1 MKKLFTLVLALIIV
15 SASFGQTKFGVKAGL
30 NFNKLTDVTQGG
42 STDEIWNSQTGYH
55 VGLAVQFKVPFLG
68 LAVQPE
74 LLYNTTRSAANT
86 PTLAQ
91 INNPLLNGGVIN
103 QQVAL
108 VPDEMQLD
116 YINLPINLQF
126 GIDLVLLRPFVV
138 VSPYISYAIQKGATL
153 ENQPWDDINRFDY
166 GVGLGLGLD
175 IWKLQIMGKYNW
187 GLGKLQAA
195 GANWDQVDTYKNA
208 KIQGFQLSVAFLF

>member
-30 NFNKLTDVTQGG
+30 NFNTLTDVTQGG

-74 LLYNTTRSAANT
+74 LLYNTVKSSPTT
-86 PTLAQ
+86 PSLTQ
-91 INNPLLNGGVIN
+91 INNPLYNGGVMS
-103 QQVAL
+103 QPTVLL
-108 VPDEMQLD
+108 VDEIQRD
-116 YINLPINLQF
+116 YITLPVNLQF

-138 VSPYISYAIQKGATL
+138 VCPYIQYAIQTGARL
-153 ENQPWDDINRFDY
+153 ENQPIDDINRFDY
-166 GVGLGLGLD
+166 GLGLGAGLD
-175 IWKLQIMGKYNW
+175 LWKLQIMGKYNW
-187 GLGKLQAA
+187 GLGKLKS
-195 GANWDQVDTYKNA
+195 ANNTTWNEKYENA
-208 KIQGFQLSVAFLF
+208 KFQGFQLSVAFLF

>member
-42 STDEIWNSQTGYH
+42 GTDEIWNSQTGYH
-55 VGLAVQFKVPFLG
+55 VGIAVQLKVPFLG
-68 LAVQPE
+68 LAIQPE

-103 QQVAL
+103 QNAVL

-116 YINLPINLQF
+116 YINLPVNLQF

-166 GVGLGLGLD
+166 GVGLDRYGPNTKLKDAARFTFMLG
-175 IWKLQIMGKYNW
+175 
-187 GLGKLQAA
+187 
-195 GANWDQVDTYKNA
+195 
-208 KIQGFQLSVAFLF
+208 FEPE

>member
-74 LLYNTTRSAANT
+74 LLYNTVKSSPTT
-86 PTLAQ
+86 PTLLQ
-91 INNPLLNGGVIN
+91 INNPLYNGGVIS
-103 QQVAL
+103 QPVAL
-108 VPDEMQLD
+108 ATNEVQMD
-116 YINLPINLQF
+116 YIMLPVNLQF

-138 VSPYISYAIQKGATL
+138 VSPYIQYAIQSGARL
-153 ENQPWDDINRFDY
+153 ESQPIDDINRFDY
-166 GVGLGLGLD
+166 GLGLGVGLD
-175 IWKLQIMGKYNW
+175 LWKLQIMGKYNW
-187 GLGKLQAA
+187 GLGKLKS
-195 GANWDQVDTYKNA
+195 ANNTTWNEKYENA
-208 KIQGFQLSVAFLF
+208 KLQGFQLSVAFLF